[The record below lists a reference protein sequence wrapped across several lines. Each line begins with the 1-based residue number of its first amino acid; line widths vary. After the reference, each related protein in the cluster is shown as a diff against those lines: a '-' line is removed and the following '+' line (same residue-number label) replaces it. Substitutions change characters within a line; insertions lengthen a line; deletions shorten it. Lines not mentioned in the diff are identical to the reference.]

1 MTIFTVILDLLILLT
16 VATCGAL
23 FFGVLPIVIVDSLEK
38 RKGGSEEWTLNIQ
51 DYP

>member
-23 FFGVLPIVIVDSLEK
+23 FFGVIPVAIGDAWDK
-38 RKGGSEEWTLNIQ
+38 RKGGSGE
-51 DYP
+51 